1 MKNREPL
8 MVPGLDGM
16 TPIFFQSFWYVVGDD
31 VSKAVLECLNNYHIP
46 YEFNHTYVTLISKLK
61 SPKRISEFRPIILCN
76 VIYKLVSKVLA
87 NRMKKLLP
95 YVI

>member
-1 MKNREPL
+1 